1 MTLPDFQRQIWRGV
15 RDLGWFAASLAL
27 GSILLSATALAT
39 EDGLADLGDRPRVG
53 VLLGLLVV
61 WMGCCRV
68 ASTPP
73 RTRWAARVAFV
84 GALTSCV
91 VFTGVALGFVDDNDP
106 ASVRFAAACGSVALV
121 FVAVVAM
128 ALFVPDDLCN
138 GSDPVVAE
146 VVKEG
151 VERDNEP

>member
-1 MTLPDFQRQIWRGV
+1 MTLPAFQRQIWRGV
-15 RDLGWFAASLAL
+15 RDLGWFAASLSL
-27 GSILLSATALAT
+27 GSMLLTATELAT
-39 EDGLADLGDRPRVG
+39 EETFGDRPRVG

-61 WMGCCRV
+61 WLGCCRF
-68 ASTPP
+68 ASTAP

-91 VFTGVALGFVDDNDP
+91 VFTGVALGFVGDTGP
-106 ASVRFAAACGSVALV
+106 ASVRFAAAWGSVALG
-121 FVAVVAM
+121 FVAVVAL

-138 GSDPVVAE
+138 GADPVVAE

-151 VERDNEP
+151 VERENEP